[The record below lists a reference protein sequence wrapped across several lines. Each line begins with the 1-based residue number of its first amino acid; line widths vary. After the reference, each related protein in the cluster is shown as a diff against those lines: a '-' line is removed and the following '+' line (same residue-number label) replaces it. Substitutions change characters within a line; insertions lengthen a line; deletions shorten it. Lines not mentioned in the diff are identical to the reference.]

1 MRVDIVFPVLPP
13 ILDGI
18 GDHTARLAEALSAH
32 ADVRVL
38 TAQDEYDPIPGASI
52 ETAFSLP
59 PRRGVYELVSSVRST
74 PPDWL
79 FLQFN
84 QFSYGRWGLNPYLPF
99 VLRKI
104 RRTVPETR
112 LAVLFHEDFVPVTSW
127 QNAVMTTWQR
137 WQFWMI
143 GRRADHVFFSINP
156 WVQEYQSWF
165 PNTPVDH
172 LPAGSNIPETDADRR
187 TVRQELGIGPDT
199 FVIGVFGSLHD
210 SRLLS
215 HIYAAAKAVEG
226 QGESCLLYVGP
237 HGEDFEGAMSDFRV
251 IDAGCLPP
259 AAVSRHFRAMD
270 IYLAP
275 FVDGVSTRRGS
286 FMTAL
291 QNGIPT
297 VSTRG
302 PLTDSFL
309 LEQAGDAFILCPVD
323 DRLAYGRAVEALR
336 HKPEY
341 RGALRKRSRRLFEEH
356 FTWPRISARFI
367 DAVACRGDREN
378 VPQRSF
384 S

>member
-13 ILDGI
+13 VLDGI
-18 GDHTARLAEALSAH
+18 GDHTARLAEALSDH

-38 TAQDEYDPIPGASI
+38 TAQEEHDPIPGASI

-59 PRRGVYELVSSVRST
+59 PRRGVYELVSAVRSS

-79 FLQFN
+79 LLQFN

-99 VLRKI
+99 ALRKI
-104 RRTVPETR
+104 KRSAPETR

-127 QNAVMTTWQR
+127 RNAVMTTWQR

-143 GRRADHVFFSINP
+143 GRQADHIFFSINP
-156 WVQEYQSWF
+156 WVQAYQSWF
-165 PNTPVDH
+165 PDTPVDH
-172 LPAGSNIPETDADRR
+172 LPVGSNVPEADADRR
-187 TVRQELGIGPDT
+187 SVRRELGVSPKT
-199 FVIGVFGSLHD
+199 FVMGVFGSLHD

-215 HIYAAAKAVEG
+215 HIRTAAEAVG
-226 QGESCLLYVGP
+226 DQGENCLLYVGP
-237 HGEDFEGAMSDFRV
+237 HGEHFKGVMSDFRV
-251 IDAGCLPP
+251 LDAGCLPP
-259 AAVSRHFRAMD
+259 ADVSRHFRAMD
-270 IYLAP
+270 VYLAP

-291 QNGIPT
+291 QNGVPA

-302 PLTDSFL
+302 PLTDSVL
-309 LEQAGDAFILCPVD
+309 LEQAGDAFVLCPVD
-323 DRLAYGRAVEALR
+323 DRSAYGRAVQVLCR
-336 HKPEY
+336 KPEY
-341 RGALRKRSRRLFEEH
+341 RGALRKRSRRLFAER

-367 DAVACRGDREN
+367 DAVGRRDDRKN
-378 VPQRSF
+378 APQRSF